1 MTDSSVLVLI
11 QVCWSPFLFSD
22 SDESVI
28 QGSDPAHLPAHPP
41 ANLISTLYRLEMT
54 QHTMKLNKK
63 FYLFPLATTA
73 AILHNEGQY
82 SNFSKKAHSYPL
94 SELPVSIMEYQN
106 KFFFENYTLQPAARA
121 AYCA

>member
-41 ANLISTLYRLEMT
+41 ANLTSTLYRLEMT

-63 FYLFPLATTA
+63 FNLFPLATSA
-73 AILHNEGQY
+73 AFLHNEGQY
-82 SNFSKKAHSYPL
+82 SNFSKKSSPL
-94 SELPVSIMEYQN
+94 PAVRAACFHNGVPKQKKY
-106 KFFFENYTLQPAARA
+106 ENYTLQPAARA
-121 AYCA
+121 ASCA